1 MHCTQWFSIKNKLAC
16 NFFQISQ
23 TKVSEVVRLVL
34 VIYVTMV
41 TGCPVDLM
49 KFVAAKSVE
58 IPEGKVMIG

>member
-1 MHCTQWFSIKNKLAC
+1 M
-16 NFFQISQ
+16 
-23 TKVSEVVRLVL
+23 
-34 VIYVTMV
+34 YVTVV